1 MSFSIGF
8 PEILLFYAISVGAM
22 LVHLP
27 WIMALGQ
34 RKRNALGIFLVT
46 FLLGWTVIG
55 WVGALA
61 WALLSKRKDA

>member
-1 MSFSIGF
+1 MPFNVGIPELLIFYVFS
-8 PEILLFYAISVGAM
+8 AVAM

-27 WIMALGQ
+27 WVVALGQ
-34 RKRNALGIFLVT
+34 RKRHTLGIFLVT

-61 WALLSKRKDA
+61 WALLSKSKDA